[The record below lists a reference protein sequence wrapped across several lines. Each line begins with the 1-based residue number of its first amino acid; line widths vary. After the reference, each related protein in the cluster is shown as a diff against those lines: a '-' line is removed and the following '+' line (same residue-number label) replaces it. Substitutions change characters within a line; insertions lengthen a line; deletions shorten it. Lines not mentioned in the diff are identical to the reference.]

1 MLDGMCAKS
10 VPGNCLTIQGMPI
23 LGKDPIRTDLW
34 QKTSGAED
42 HIHTGIQSLCISEF
56 YCCLAL
62 AYFCRQKAH

>member
-1 MLDGMCAKS
+1 MRAGWHVCQKCARKWLDNL
-10 VPGNCLTIQGMPI
+10 GNAY
-23 LGKDPIRTDLW
+23 IRKKW

-42 HIHTGIQSLCISEF
+42 HIHTGIQSLWISEF